1 MRPLFESLE
10 RREFLSA
17 SVVQHAPGA
26 PMRDV
31 QAEVHAAV
39 APAAPVAWNDLAG
52 NWTGTFSNNIS
63 MKGTLSASFQNRRG
77 LSNTGTFN
85 LSAMVGQQGLLT
97 TTTPEANG
105 NVIITIPIK
114 GGTVNLVAG
123 ISLDGRIISGR
134 WCSRIGTKLV
144 TGIFT
149 MHRV

>member
-1 MRPLFESLE
+1 
-10 RREFLSA
+10 
-17 SVVQHAPGA
+17 
-26 PMRDV
+26 
-31 QAEVHAAV
+31 
-39 APAAPVAWNDLAG
+39 
-52 NWTGTFSNNIS
+52 
-63 MKGTLSASFQNRRG
+63 

-85 LSAMVGQQGLLT
+85 LSAMVRQQGLLT
-97 TTTPEANG
+97 TTTPQANG

-123 ISLDGRIISGR
+123 ISLDGRILSGR